1 MPEKELTLRIGR
13 REFSRQAVVAI
24 LSAATIT
31 IVDCGGGDSSPSPAP
46 TPPPGGGG
54 GGGGNDVAG
63 AISGNHG
70 HTAVVTAA
78 QITAANSVTLDI
90 RGTAFQWR
98 VWRELTAIPR
108 GQTRSY
114 GDVARAIG
122 QPRAVRAVA
131 RACATNPIAVVVPCH
146 RVISADGSAGGYRW
160 GIDTKRRLLSGERR
174 RA

>member
-90 RGTAFQWR
+90 RGTADHPHSLGLSAAEVGMVGSR
-98 VWRELTAIPR
+98 
-108 GQTRSY
+108 QT
-114 GDVARAIG
+114 VAK
-122 QPRAVRAVA
+122 
-131 RACATNPIAVVVPCH
+131 T
-146 RVISADGSAGGYRW
+146 SSSDDGHSHTVTFNG
-160 GIDTKRRLLSGERR
+160 
-174 RA
+174 